1 MRRIRVT
8 NVPPALRQALKRQ
21 AKANHRSLSAEVVA
35 LLAERIRTRVE
46 LARRK
51 AFYERALEIAAQNG
65 GVNLRAFYGA
75 RASDLHVL
83 ASTYRSSERT
93 AC

>member
-1 MRRIRVT
+1 VT
-8 NVPPALRQALKRQ
+8 NVPPALKQALKRQ
-21 AKANHRSLSAEVVA
+21 AKANHRPLSAEVLA
-35 LLAERIRTRVE
+35 LLAERIPTRAE

-65 GVNLRAFYGA
+65 VNLRAFYGA
-75 RASDLHVL
+75 RASDLHVP